1 MLSRE
6 ILDKDYS
13 YLKSYFFSPI
23 TISLGFFIMKKRDWF
38 YFVIALFNLS
48 LKAQIKKDSLFEL
61 QEIIVSGNAPISKE
75 RITARQLESKNLGQD
90 IPYLLKNNLS
100 VVSTSDAGAGI
111 GYTSLRIRGS
121 DQTRINVTLNGVP
134 INNAESQGP
143 FWINMPDIASSL
155 SNLTIQRGVGTSTEG
170 TGSFGASINAKI
182 QTPSNTPYFQTA
194 QSIGSFKTHK
204 HTLGLGTGKF
214 FNETLKIDAK
224 ISFIK
229 SDGYIDRAFSDLFSY
244 YVHGLY
250 EKNNTS
256 IGIMTFG
263 GQEKTYQSW
272 NGINDEMMKKRRTFN
287 SCGAIYDKEGNIIC
301 YYNNET
307 DNYYQDHYHLYFK
320 HKISNSWVVNS
331 TLFYTRGKGYYEE
344 YKQNSK
350 LSNYK
355 LKDIII
361 GNETISR
368 SDLIR
373 RQWLDNNFYGI
384 VNRASGN
391 IDKWKLEI
399 GMGANTYEGYH
410 HGNVIWAEYFSNG
423 MKDHEYYRN
432 KANKNEISTF
442 FKAIFNLTPYWE
454 LFGDIQYRSIHY
466 KGYDVPGGKSIF
478 KNGGAIKFDKNYN
491 FINPKVGTSYKIEEG
506 SIYLTYGL
514 AQREPSRNDILENN
528 GVKAELMHNIELG
541 IQQNFNRFS
550 YSANWYG
557 MYYINQLVLS
567 GKINDVGS
575 FIRENSGKSYRTGI
589 ELSASY
595 QLSTKLSLSA
605 NSTISINKNIN
616 FKKETDSDS
625 DIKELGNTTIA
636 FSPNYIGNITAEWRP
651 LKNLNCK
658 WMHQYVSSQYLTNEE
673 PKNGK
678 LNGYFISDMVFEF
691 SPSLFS
697 MNSFNFKLALNNIF
711 NNQYENNGYY
721 YDNIPYYYPQAGFN
735 FLTGISIKF

>member
-1 MLSRE
+1 
-6 ILDKDYS
+6 
-13 YLKSYFFSPI
+13 
-23 TISLGFFIMKKRDWF
+23 MKKRDSF
-38 YFVIALFNLS
+38 YLIIAFFSVNLQ
-48 LKAQIKKDSLFEL
+48 AQIKKDSLIEL

-75 RITARQLESKNLGQD
+75 RISAKQLESKNLGQD

-100 VVSTSDAGAGI
+100 VVSTSDAGAGV

-134 INNAESQGP
+134 INNSESQGP

-155 SNLTIQRGVGTSTEG
+155 STLTIQRGVGTSTEG

-182 QTPSNTPYFQTA
+182 QTPSNTSYFQTD
-194 QSIGSFKTHK
+194 QSVGSFKTHK
-204 HTLGLGTGKF
+204 HTFGLGTGKF
-214 FNETLKIDAK
+214 FNETVKIDSK

-244 YVHGLY
+244 YINSLY

-263 GQEKTYQSW
+263 GREKTYQSW
-272 NGINDEMMKKRRTFN
+272 NGISAEMMRKRRTFN
-287 SCGAIYDKEGNIIC
+287 SCGAIYDRKGNIIR

-320 HKISNSWVVNS
+320 QKINNSWIVNS

-355 LKDIII
+355 LKDLIID
-361 GNETISR
+361 NETISR

-384 VNRASGN
+384 INRISGN
-391 IDKWKLEI
+391 INKWNLEI
-399 GMGANTYEGYH
+399 GMGANFYEGYH
-410 HGNVIWAEYFSNG
+410 YGNIIWAEYFSNAL
-423 MKDHEYYRN
+423 KDHEYYRN
-432 KANKNEISTF
+432 KANKDEISVF
-442 FKAIFNLTPYWE
+442 FKTIFNLNRYWE
-454 LFGDIQYRSIHY
+454 LFGDIQYRSIDY
-466 KGYDVPGGKSIF
+466 KGHDSPGGESIF
-478 KNGGAIKFDKNYN
+478 KNGGAIKFDKNYK
-491 FINPKVGTSYKIEEG
+491 FINPKVGTSYKIKKG

-528 GVKAELMHNIELG
+528 SIKAELMHNMELG
-541 IQQNFNRFS
+541 IQQNFRQFS

-589 ELSASY
+589 ELSSSY
-595 QLSTKLSLSA
+595 QLSTQFTLSV

-616 FKKETDSDS
+616 FKKETGTDV
-625 DIKELGNTTIA
+625 KELGNTYIA
-636 FSPNYIGNITAEWRP
+636 FSPNYIGNIISEWKP

-658 WMHQYVSSQYLTNEE
+658 WMNQYVSSQYLTNEE
-673 PKNGK
+673 IKNGK
-678 LNGYFISDMVFEF
+678 LDSYFISDLIFEF

-697 MNSFNFKLALNNIF
+697 MKSFNFKLALNNIF
-711 NNQYENNGYY
+711 NKQYENNGYY
-721 YDNIPYYYPQAGFN
+721 YDNTPYYYPQAGFN
-735 FLTGISIKF
+735 FITGVDIKF